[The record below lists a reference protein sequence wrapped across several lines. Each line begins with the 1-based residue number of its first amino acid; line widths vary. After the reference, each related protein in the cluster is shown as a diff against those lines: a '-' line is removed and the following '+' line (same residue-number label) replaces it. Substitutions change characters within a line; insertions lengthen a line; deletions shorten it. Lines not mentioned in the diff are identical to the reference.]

1 MAAENGNQLFELGE
15 RLNQGRMSRREFLRA
30 ASLLGLSLGAG
41 ELLAACSP
49 PPASPSGGTVFP
61 TYDTNIYNLDDDVPT
76 MPVSPDWA
84 KPAPT
89 FTPQPQA
96 EWTGKYAATSTPS
109 APFKPEWYCEACGKH
124 FISLDMFLNHAASE
138 HTWRL
143 PEIQQVD
150 TPTYAQF
157 IVQPLERF
165 DERNTVFSRTDL
177 DAEYQARRNAA
188 PLKNIVY
195 PAETQEG
202 QALMAGAIYVDNKA
216 GTLHEKYYGYFAHVR
231 GAGGL
236 YDWDEP
242 VNPTQYPVSDP
253 ALMSARVKEVARI
266 YGADLVGIARLD
278 QRWVYS
284 NWFERATQKS
294 GILEV
299 HKKFAIVLAIEMEN
313 SLINQTPGL
322 ESSAEVALAYSR
334 MAEIAASLA
343 AYIRALGYAA
353 TPHGN
358 DTTQSIPLAIDA
370 GLGELGRNGLLLT
383 PEYGSRVRL
392 CKVLTDIPLVPDKP
406 IDFGLQKYCET
417 CHACAQ
423 SCPIGAIRDGDR
435 TTEITSISNRVGLNR
450 WPVNVEDCYIFWRMN
465 RSDCA
470 NCIAAC
476 PWSLQSPRDWLE
488 L

>member
-1 MAAENGNQLFELGE
+1 MGDAQNSKLAELEQRLIQGQL
-15 RLNQGRMSRREFLRA
+15 SRREFIRA
-30 ASLLGLSLGAG
+30 ATLLGLSLGAG
-41 ELLAACSP
+41 GLLSACSP
-49 PPASPSGGTVFP
+49 EAGSDANVSTTP
-61 TYDTNIYNLDDDVPT
+61 TPRSSEAGY
-76 MPVSPDWA
+76 

-89 FTPQPQA
+89 FTPQPEV
-96 EWTGKYAATSTPS
+96 EWIGRTVPTATPRGTYT
-109 APFKPEWYCEACGKH
+109 PEWYCGACGQH
-124 FISLDMFLNHAASE
+124 FPSLDMFLTHAAQT

-143 PEIQQVD
+143 PETQQVEK
-150 TPTYAQF
+150 PTYDQF
-157 IVQPLERF
+157 IVEPLKRF

-177 DAEYQARRNAA
+177 DAKYQERRNAA
-188 PLKNIVY
+188 PFKEIID

-216 GTLHEKYYGYFAHVR
+216 GSLHEKYYGYFGHVR
-231 GAGGL
+231 GDKGL

-242 VNPTQYPVSDP
+242 VNSTQYPVDDP
-253 ALMSARVKEVARI
+253 AAMSARVKEAAKI
-266 YGADLVGIARLD
+266 YGADLVGITRLD

-284 NWFERATQKS
+284 DWFERVTQTSEKLV
-294 GILEV
+294 INY
-299 HKKFAIVLAIEMEN
+299 KYAIVMAIEMKAE
-313 SLINQTPGL
+313 LINQSPGS

-334 MAEIAASLA
+334 MAELASSLA
-343 AYIRALGYAA
+343 AYVRALGYPAI
-353 TPHGN
+353 PCGN

-370 GLGELGRNGLLLT
+370 GLGELGRNGLMLT

-392 CKVLTDIPLVPDKP
+392 CKVLTDLPLAPDKP
-406 IDFGLQKYCET
+406 VDFGLQKFCET

-423 SCPIGAIRDGDR
+423 ACPIGAVPNGDR
-435 TTEITSISNRVGLNR
+435 TTDITSISNRVGLNR
-450 WPVNVEDCYIFWRMN
+450 WPINVEDCYIFWKMN